1 MLINA
6 RCYPVPTTLSPC
18 PPRPYD
24 VGTSYDNAVP
34 TALVLRQSRFN
45 YIREVKI
52 SLRQRQRVRERQLNI
67 AVVFVTFL

>member
-1 MLINA
+1 MVINA

-52 SLRQRQRVRERQLNI
+52 SLR
-67 AVVFVTFL
+67 